1 MGKLGRVLWLFFGIL
16 LILSGIATLFNPI
29 ETVLMLAYIIGFLTI
44 FSGISA
50 IFYFF
55 SLRDKS
61 GSTLILLDGIVS
73 TICGIIIISHLQIS
87 GAFIPYMVAFFV
99 IVRGVV
105 AISSSIE
112 LKKLGYS
119 QWGLSILS
127 GILTLIA
134 GIILTFNPILGAVY
148 VSVVLGLCLILY
160 GIITL
165 QLWFAF
171 GKFFK
176 I

>member
-1 MGKLGRVLWLFFGIL
+1 MGKLGRALWLIFSIL
-16 LILSGIATLFNPI
+16 LIISGIVTIFNPI
-29 ETVLMLAYIIGFLTI
+29 ETLLIVAYVIGFLTI
-44 FSGISA
+44 LSGISS

-55 SLRDKS
+55 SLKDKS
-61 GSTLILLDGIVS
+61 GSTLILLDGIIS
-73 TICGIIIISHLQIS
+73 SICGIIIISNLKIS
-87 GAFIPYMVAFFV
+87 GAFIPYIAAFFV
-99 IVRGVV
+99 IVRGTV

-112 LKKLGYS
+112 LKRVGYN
-119 QWGLSILS
+119 QWGFSMLS

-148 VSVVLGLCLILY
+148 VSVILGLCIILY

-165 QLWFAF
+165 QLWFAY

>member
-1 MGKLGRVLWLFFGIL
+1 MGKLGRILWLIFSIL
-16 LILSGIATLFNPI
+16 LVISGIVTIFNPI
-29 ETVLMLAYIIGFLTI
+29 ETVLILAYTIGFLTI
-44 FSGISA
+44 FSGISG

-61 GSTLILLDGIVS
+61 GSTLILLDGIIS
-73 TICGIIIISHLQIS
+73 SICGIVIISNLKIS

-112 LKKLGYS
+112 LKKIGYN
-119 QWGLSILS
+119 QWGLSMLS
-127 GILTLIA
+127 GIITLIA
-134 GIILTFNPILGAVY
+134 GIILVFNPILGAVY
-148 VSVVLGLCLILY
+148 VSIIIGLCLILY
-160 GIITL
+160 GVITL
-165 QLWFAF
+165 QLWIAY

>member
-1 MGKLGRVLWLFFGIL
+1 MGKLGRVLWLIFGIL
-16 LILSGIATLFNPI
+16 LIISGAATLFNPI

-44 FSGISA
+44 FSGISS

-55 SLRDKS
+55 SLKHKS

-73 TICGIIIISHLQIS
+73 AICGIIIISNLQIS

-112 LKKLGYS
+112 LKNLGYN

-148 VSVVLGLCLILY
+148 ISVIVGLSLILY

>member
-1 MGKLGRVLWLFFGIL
+1 MGKLGRILWLIFSIL
-16 LILSGIATLFNPI
+16 LIISGIVTIFNPI
-29 ETVLMLAYIIGFLTI
+29 ETLLIIAYVIGFLTI
-44 FSGISA
+44 FSGISS

-55 SLRDKS
+55 SLKDKS
-61 GSTLILLDGIVS
+61 GSTLILLDGIIS
-73 TICGIIIISHLQIS
+73 SICSIIIISNLKIS
-87 GAFIPYMVAFFV
+87 GAFIPYIAAFFV

-112 LKKLGYS
+112 LKRVGYN
-119 QWGLSILS
+119 QWGFSMLS

-148 VSVVLGLCLILY
+148 VSVILGLCIILY

-165 QLWFAF
+165 QLWFAY

>member
-1 MGKLGRVLWLFFGIL
+1 MGKLGRVLWLIFSIL
-16 LILSGIATLFNPI
+16 LIISGIFTIFNPI
-29 ETVLMLAYIIGFLTI
+29 ETVLFIAYIIGFLTI
-44 FSGISA
+44 FSGISS

-61 GSTLILLDGIVS
+61 GSTLILLDGIISAV
-73 TICGIIIISHLQIS
+73 CGIIIISNLQIS
-87 GAFIPYMVAFFV
+87 GAFIPYIVAFFV

-112 LKKLGYS
+112 LKKIGYS
-119 QWGLSILS
+119 QCGLSMLS

-148 VSVVLGLCLILY
+148 VSVIIGLCLILY

>member
-1 MGKLGRVLWLFFGIL
+1 MGKLGRVLWLIFGIL
-16 LILSGIATLFNPI
+16 LIISGIATMFNPA
-29 ETVLMLAYIIGFLTI
+29 ETVLMIAYIIGLLAI
-44 FSGISA
+44 FSGISS

-55 SLRDKS
+55 SMRHKS

-73 TICGIIIISHLQIS
+73 AVCGIIIVSNLKIS
-87 GAFIPYMVAFFV
+87 GAFIPYMAAFFV

-112 LKKLGYS
+112 LKKFGYN
-119 QWGLSILS
+119 QWGLSMIS

-134 GIILTFNPILGAVY
+134 GVILTFNPILGTIY
-148 VSVVLGLCLILY
+148 VSIILGLGLIFY

-165 QLWFAF
+165 QLWFAY
-171 GKFFK
+171 GKFFQ